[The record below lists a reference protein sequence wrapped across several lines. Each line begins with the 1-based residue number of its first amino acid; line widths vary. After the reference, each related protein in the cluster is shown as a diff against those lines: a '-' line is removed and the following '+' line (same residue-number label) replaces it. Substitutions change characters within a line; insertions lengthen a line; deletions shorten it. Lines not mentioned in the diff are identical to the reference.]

1 MTISQSGLSGSTIEI
16 RVTIN
21 VDQNNEQIRID
32 DVNVTGKRYKETICF
47 GTSTTLGGS
56 PSASWSGPGTPVISY
71 EWSPAT
77 GLSATNVPNPDA
89 NPTVNTTYKLVTI
102 LDDNG
107 TICRDS
113 SLLFNSISS
122 NNIISDDPFALM
134 IR

>member
-32 DVNVTGKRYKETICF
+32 DINVTGKRYKETICF

-56 PSASWSGPGTPVISY
+56 PSASWSGAGTPAITY
-71 EWSPAT
+71 QWTPAT
-77 GLSATNVPNPDA
+77 GLSATNVSNPDA
-89 NPTVNTTYKLVTI
+89 NPMANTTYKLVTI

-113 SLLFNSISS
+113 SYYYLTVSPQIT
-122 NNIISDDPFALM
+122 IISDDPVLY
-134 IR
+134 